1 MGRKNVVQKRAPLE
15 EEDEQLTHHEQEQ
28 EQESHNQEPAKQTP
42 ECISSEDE
50 EEQDE
55 EELEVVEEQK
65 VEKVKSSVQKPI
77 NPKKPQHPRSSDSDP
92 GSDSETHLG
101 SPTASGYIIKSVTPQ
116 PKKPTSGKRLVPEFE
131 RKAYESSRKKKK
143 AKVFEE
149 AAEKKKSGVG
159 AINRLWSEED
169 EVAILE
175 RLMDFKSDMGG
186 LYEVIKKSLSVDA
199 SKSQFLDKI
208 RKLKIKYR
216 NNVERGGEAVLST
229 PHEHKCFE
237 LSKKTWGG
245 GKENKNGGDGN
256 GNNVGKKARK
266 TVKRDDAVALPED
279 NDGKESALGEE
290 NKNGVDGNGKSNG
303 TKRARKKTVKLD
315 DVALPREE
323 SGEGEVASGEGSKG
337 GEMKDMKADK
347 VGDFWATHPC
357 LKQSLAME
365 KTFSDLA
372 MKEPVKSF
380 MMENMSMIGDVKA
393 KELEKKWKDFYADEA
408 GLYLKRVELMEE
420 QTKLVLVFLHLKF
433 GGYCCS
439 PYSATILV
447 SNPQQEKLTAKA
459 DLIFEDFIG
468 IDLHEN
474 YTLKKVVDSNVIP
487 KYGKDGNESNISI
500 DFVLK
505 GIREA
510 NQLIEQR
517 RRMLGGG
524 YDLDMSYIIDRLL
537 AMSFPAER
545 MRAVYRNPLWQV
557 KSVLDMR
564 HQGHYKVY
572 NLCIEEAYDPS
583 HFHGRVERFPMDD
596 NHVPPL
602 KMIKNFCES
611 VYSWL
616 SSDPKNIAV
625 VHCMVGKGRTGMMVC
640 AYLVYSG
647 MSVKEALQVY
657 AQKRTTNNEG
667 VSHTSSTWDVM
678 SQSQANVATLELQE
692 DEVQVGW
699 LSSANGLRMHL
710 VRWRGESILDAIF
723 DDDSLEDVLD
733 VEMMDV
739 EEGGLVGHD
748 LQIELGQTIGGNDI
762 EVNQVSASKN
772 RRYNKKKNRREKASS
787 GPKVTD
793 INRFFFRD
801 NLSCFMNEE

>member
-1 MGRKNVVQKRAPLE
+1 MGRKSGAQKRAPLE

-65 VEKVKSSVQKPI
+65 VGKVKSSVQKPI

-101 SPTASGYIIKSVTPQ
+101 SPTASGYIIKSVSPQ
-116 PKKPTSGKRLVPEFE
+116 PKKPTSGKRLVREFE

-175 RLMDFKSDMGG
+175 GLMDFKSDMGG

-199 SKSQFLDKI
+199 SKSQFVDKI
-208 RKLKIKYR
+208 PKLKIKYN
-216 NNVERGGEAVLST
+216 NNVDGGDEAVLSR

-237 LSKKTWGG
+237 LSKKIWGG
-245 GKENKNGGDGN
+245 GKENNNGGDGN
-256 GNNVGKKARK
+256 GKNVGKKARK
-266 TVKRDDAVALPED
+266 TVKRDDAVTLPEE
-279 NDGKESALGEE
+279 NDGKESALVEE

-323 SGEGEVASGEGSKG
+323 SGEGEVALGEGSKG

-372 MKEPVKSF
+372 MEEPVRSF

-393 KELEKKWKDFYADEA
+393 KELEKKWKDFYADEV

-420 QTKLVLVFLHLKF
+420 QTKLVL
-433 GGYCCS
+433 G
-439 PYSATILV
+439 TM
-447 SNPQQEKLTAKA
+447 KA
-459 DLIFEDFIG
+459 SKRISDIHAVG

-474 YTLKKVVDSNVIP
+474 YTLKKVIDSNVIP
-487 KYGKDGNESNISI
+487 KYGKDGNEDCTIGTTFS
-500 DFVLK
+500 K
-505 GIREA
+505 GIKDARNEEDTADQIMGLLIAGHETASVALTFTIKYLAKLPHVYQEA
-510 NQLIEQR
+510 CWSVHSTHKDPACFPDPEEFDQTRFEGNGPAPYTYVTF
-517 RRMLGGG
+517 GGG
-524 YDLDMSYIIDRLL
+524 HRICPGKEYARLEIL
-537 AMSFPAER
+537 VFI
-545 MRAVYRNPLWQV
+545 
-557 KSVLDMR
+557 
-564 HQGHYKVY
+564 Y
-572 NLCIEEAYDPS
+572 NLVKKFEWEKLVPNERIIFKPS
-583 HFHGRVERFPMDD
+583 PSPENGLPIR
-596 NHVPPL
+596 L
-602 KMIKNFCES
+602 KPQE
-611 VYSWL
+611 
-616 SSDPKNIAV
+616 
-625 VHCMVGKGRTGMMVC
+625 
-640 AYLVYSG
+640 
-647 MSVKEALQVY
+647 
-657 AQKRTTNNEG
+657 
-667 VSHTSSTWDVM
+667 TSS
-678 SQSQANVATLELQE
+678 
-692 DEVQVGW
+692 
-699 LSSANGLRMHL
+699 
-710 VRWRGESILDAIF
+710 
-723 DDDSLEDVLD
+723 
-733 VEMMDV
+733 
-739 EEGGLVGHD
+739 
-748 LQIELGQTIGGNDI
+748 
-762 EVNQVSASKN
+762 
-772 RRYNKKKNRREKASS
+772 
-787 GPKVTD
+787 
-793 INRFFFRD
+793 
-801 NLSCFMNEE
+801 